1 MSEATEHPQFFQI
14 SCDFP
19 RGWDAGSFIL
29 LFIQQTVNRSLCES
43 GAVCTLGTQRQTR
56 PGPCL
61 EEPND
66 PWERQAH
73 PQIIAPN
80 PVNTRESLSGEQ
92 SAEEG
97 GGWLREEKPE
107 SFREEEALQRDLEG
121 EMLTRGRRGGRE
133 CPAEATLTARGPGGA
148 RCQLSR

>member
-1 MSEATEHPQFFQI
+1 MSEAAEHPSSFQI

-29 LFIQQTVNRSLCES
+29 LFIQQTVNKSLYES

-56 PGPCL
+56 LGSCL
-61 EEPND
+61 EEPTD
-66 PWERQAH
+66 PWKRQAH

-92 SAEEG
+92 STEEG

-107 SFREEEALQRDLEG
+107 SFREEEALKRGLEE
-121 EMLTRGRRGGRE
+121 EMLTR
-133 CPAEATLTARGPGGA
+133 
-148 RCQLSR
+148 Q